1 MKPDSMQKTQFL
13 NELKLLA
20 DDLYS
25 HGDSFEP
32 SELWNQKSSF
42 IDGFVKAG
50 YLLNLTKTSE
60 VQGIIDDAHWQA
72 FNEGRE
78 ERRNR
83 RMSAI
88 HISDEVDWDKY
99 DIPSFT
105 RADK

>member
-1 MKPDSMQKTQFL
+1 M
-13 NELKLLA
+13 LA

-50 YLLNLTKTSE
+50 YLFKVAKTSE
-60 VQGIIDDAHWQA
+60 VQEIIDDAHWQA

-78 ERRNR
+78 DRRNR
-83 RMSAI
+83 RISAI
-88 HISDEVDWDKY
+88 HTSDEVDWDKY
-99 DIPSFT
+99 DSPSFT
-105 RADK
+105 RTQK